1 MTEESQRHVE
11 ISRLRKARF
20 VARNNRGGELEFGEA
35 EDGAFTP
42 VELLLTAI
50 AGCTAIDVDYI
61 TAKRAEADRFVV
73 SVDAAKIRD
82 EQGNRLTDI
91 VLRFSVDF
99 PDSEGGTAAREV
111 LPSAVQ
117 RSHDRLCTVSRTV
130 EVGTPVG
137 VRIEGVGDDD
147 DPATAAPAEE
157 VEEAAR

>member
-1 MTEESQRHVE
+1 MTDEKHIE
-11 ISRLRKARF
+11 ITRVRKARF
-20 VARNNRGGELEFGEA
+20 VARNERGGELEFGEA

-42 VELLLTAI
+42 IELLLTAI
-50 AGCTAIDVDYI
+50 AGCSAIDVDYI

-73 SVDAAKIRD
+73 SVDAEKIRD

-130 EVGTPVG
+130 EVGTPVQ
-137 VRIEGVGDDD
+137 VRVEGYDE
-147 DPATAAPAEE
+147 PETPTN
-157 VEEAAR
+157 R